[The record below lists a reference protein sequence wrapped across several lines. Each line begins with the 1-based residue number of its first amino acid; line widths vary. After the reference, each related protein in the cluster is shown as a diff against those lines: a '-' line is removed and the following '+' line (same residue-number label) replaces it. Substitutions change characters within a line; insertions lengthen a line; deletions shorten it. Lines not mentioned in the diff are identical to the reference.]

1 MPEIKPMA
9 AGDHPRIS
17 HVLMTADT
25 VGGVWTYALE
35 LAKALGSH
43 GVRFTIATMGAP
55 LSAEQRSEVN
65 ALANVEI
72 CESNYRLEWMPE
84 PWEDV
89 ASAGDWLL
97 ELKDRLQPD
106 VVHLNGYA
114 HGDLPWNTPTL
125 MVGHSCVLSWW
136 RAVHNADAPAEWNHY
151 REAVTAGLRA
161 ADLVVGPSAAMV
173 ASLNEHYGPIPS
185 TRVIPN
191 GRRLFKQGTEGK
203 EEVIFAA
210 GRLWD
215 HAKNISALDA
225 VAPDLRWPVF
235 VAGEAV
241 GPGGSGVQQTN
252 VRHLGRLA
260 AADVE
265 SWLQRAAIYAFP
277 ARYEPFGLSV
287 LEAALAGCA
296 LVLGDIPSL
305 REIWGEA
312 AIFVPPDDPVALT
325 NALNYLTQDSAERT
339 RLATRARTMAARL
352 TPERMAN
359 DYLAAYRELLNQP
372 QLHTSMEALTA

>member
-1 MPEIKPMA
+1 MPA
-9 AGDHPRIS
+9 ADNPRIS

-35 LAKALGSH
+35 LANALASRD
-43 GVRFTIATMGAP
+43 VRFTIATMGTP
-55 LSAEQRSEVN
+55 LSAEQRREVN

-97 ELKDRLQPD
+97 ELKDRLQPEI
-106 VVHLNGYA
+106 VHLNGYA
-114 HGDLPWNTPTL
+114 HGALAWDAPTL
-125 MVGHSCVLSWW
+125 LVGHSCVLSWW
-136 RAVHNADAPAEWNHY
+136 RAVHNTDAPPEWNHY

-173 ASLNEHYGPIPS
+173 ASLNEHYGPLPS

-191 GRRLFKQGTEGK
+191 GRRLFNRGTERK

-265 SWLQRAAIYAFP
+265 SWLQRASIYAFP

-305 REIWGEA
+305 REIWGNA
-312 AIFVPPDDPVALT
+312 ALFVAPNDSAALMS
-325 NALNYLTQDSAERT
+325 ALNHLADNPAER
-339 RLATRARTMAARL
+339 ASFANRARAAAARFS
-352 TPERMAN
+352 PEQMAN
-359 DYLAAYRELLNQP
+359 NYLAAYTELLKQP
-372 QLHTSMEALTA
+372 QLHTSLEAMTA